1 MTSAANEVDVLV
13 LGSGAGGMTAAL
25 CAAAFGLDV
34 LLVEKAAVLGGTTA
48 RSAGSVWIPNSR
60 HAPATDTPEHALTY
74 LRSVLGN
81 RLDEPLVAA
90 FLRAGPEMI
99 AFLEDHTSVA

>member
-1 MTSAANEVDVLV
+1 MIPVPKEVDVLV

-25 CAAAFGLDV
+25 SAATLGLDV

-60 HAPATDTPEHALTY
+60 HAPATDSTDNALIY
-74 LRSVLGN
+74 LRNALGN
-81 RLDEPLVAA
+81 RFASHWSWHSCAPA
-90 FLRAGPEMI
+90 RR
-99 AFLEDHTSVA
+99 